1 MNIYLDDDSAAALL
15 VRLLA
20 REGHDAQLPAD
31 VSMSG
36 ENDPVHL
43 RHAIDEGR
51 VLLSRNYDDFKELH
65 ELVIASGGK
74 HPGLLLVRQDNN
86 PKRDMNAPLIVRAI
100 RNLLGSGI
108 PIPNDL
114 HILNHWR

>member
-1 MNIYLDDDSAAALL
+1 MRIYLDDDSAAVLL

-20 REGHDAQLPAD
+20 REGHDAQLPLD

-74 HPGLLLVRQDNN
+74 HPGCCWFDRTT
-86 PKRDMNAPLIVRAI
+86 I
-100 RNLLGSGI
+100 RNVT
-108 PIPNDL
+108 
-114 HILNHWR
+114 